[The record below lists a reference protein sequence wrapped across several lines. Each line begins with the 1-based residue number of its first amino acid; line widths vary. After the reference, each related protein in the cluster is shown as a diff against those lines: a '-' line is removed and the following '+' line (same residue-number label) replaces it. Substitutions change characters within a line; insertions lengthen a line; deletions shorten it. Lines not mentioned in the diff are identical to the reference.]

1 MKATRGST
9 RTRKRR
15 GDRKTADAARIIER
29 ITGDDPKLREMIA
42 DATINAEIAEMLL
55 AARTKAGLTQEELAE
70 LAGTKQ
76 PVIARLEDADYNGH
90 SLTMLQRIAKA
101 LNRRLEIRLAPAKPS
116 VP

>member
-1 MKATRGST
+1 MRATQGST
-9 RTRKRR
+9 HTKKRR
-15 GDRKTADAARIIER
+15 GVRKTADAVRIIDR
-29 ITGDDPKLREMIA
+29 ITGSDSKLREMIA

-101 LNRRLEIRLAPAKPS
+101 LDRRLEIRLAPAKP
-116 VP
+116 

>member
-1 MKATRGST
+1 MKATRKST
-9 RTRKRR
+9 RTRKQAA
-15 GDRKTADAARIIER
+15 GRKTADAVRILDR
-29 ITGDDPKLREMIA
+29 ITGDDEHLREMIA

-101 LNRRLEIRLAPAKPS
+101 LDRRLEIRLAPAKS
-116 VP
+116 

>member
-1 MKATRGST
+1 MKATQGST
-9 RTRKRR
+9 HTKKRR
-15 GDRKTADAARIIER
+15 SPRKTADAVRIIDR
-29 ITGDDPKLREMIA
+29 ITGDDPKLRALIA

-101 LNRRLEIRLAPAKPS
+101 LNRRLEIRLSPTKA
-116 VP
+116 